1 MKTMRVWLALIVDA
15 AIMLP
20 GAASAASAEEIDANA
35 DVALKAFAEKVDG
48 AQGYLDSAK
57 GVLVFPKVVKAGFII
72 GGEGGEGALQVGG
85 KTVDYYS
92 TIAGS
97 FGLQAGAV
105 SKSVYI
111 LFMTDDALQNFRNS
125 NGCVNLRGLQT
136 PPCRLK
142 FGNSPTRTC
151 PRPANGLKTA
161 WTEAGQRQTGPPL
174 PGFATVTSR
183 SCCISSQPD

>member
-1 MKTMRVWLALIVDA
+1 MKTMRVWLALIVAA

-20 GAASAASAEEIDANA
+20 GVASAASAEEIDANA
-35 DVALKAFAEKVDG
+35 DVALKAFVEKVDG
-48 AQGYLDSAK
+48 AQGYLNSAK

-125 NGCVNLRGLQT
+125 KG
-136 PPCRLK
+136 
-142 FGNSPTRTC
+142 
-151 PRPANGLKTA
+151 
-161 WTEAGQRQTGPPL
+161 WEAGVDGSVTLIDAGAAGKAQTTTAKAPIL
-174 PGFATVTSR
+174 GFVITNSGLMAD
-183 SCCISSQPD
+183 ISLVGSKYNKIEK